1 MSRKNKEWLK
11 GIQHMAIAKR
21 ITLLYGGIF
30 SLSLLFISGFMML
43 NISGLQQSEMRRE
56 LQETMTQVQEFL
68 QTNTELSDESLRELL
83 GDKYV
88 EVSIYS
94 SEANET
100 YNNFVGEMPPFLFCL
115 LYTSPSPR
123 DISGSLL
130 PQRLI
135 RFA

>member
-100 YNNFVGEMPPFLFCL
+100 L
-115 LYTSPSPR
+115 
-123 DISGSLL
+123 SL
-130 PQRLI
+130 I
-135 RFA
+135 HI

>member
-1 MSRKNKEWLK
+1 MSRKNKGWLN

-56 LQETMTQVQEFL
+56 LQETMTQIQEYL
-68 QTNTELSDESLRELL
+68 QTDAELSDESLKELL
-83 GDKYV
+83 EDKYV

-94 SEANET
+94 SETNET
-100 YNNFVGEMPPFLFCL
+100 YNNFSGEMPPFLF
-115 LYTSPSPR
+115 S
-123 DISGSLL
+123 SGHRAAGRSEAAGRHG
-130 PQRLI
+130 QAAHAR
-135 RFA
+135 RK

>member
-94 SEANET
+94 SEAN
-100 YNNFVGEMPPFLFCL
+100 LQQFCG
-115 LYTSPSPR
+115 R
-123 DISGSLL
+123 DAAVSVSSRRGASE
-130 PQRLI
+130 QAKAAER
-135 RFA
+135 RGQAACDWRE

>member
-100 YNNFVGEMPPFLFCL
+100 YNNWERCRRFCFVPK
-115 LYTSPSPR
+115 
-123 DISGSLL
+123 GSLRAGKSRRTARTS
-130 PQRLI
+130 RL
-135 RFA
+135 

>member
-68 QTNTELSDESLRELL
+68 QTNTDLSDESLRELL

-88 EVSIYS
+88 EISIYS

-100 YNNFVGEMPPFLFCL
+100 YNNFVGEMPAVSVSSRRGASEQAKAAERRGQAACDW
-115 LYTSPSPR
+115 R
-123 DISGSLL
+123 E
-130 PQRLI
+130 
-135 RFA
+135 

>member
-56 LQETMTQVQEFL
+56 LQETMDQKLEREAREFTAKNCPHDIDPYNRGQHRRYREREWRLRNL
-68 QTNTELSDESLRELL
+68 Q
-83 GDKYV
+83 Y
-88 EVSIYS
+88 
-94 SEANET
+94 
-100 YNNFVGEMPPFLFCL
+100 
-115 LYTSPSPR
+115 
-123 DISGSLL
+123 
-130 PQRLI
+130 
-135 RFA
+135 

>member
-30 SLSLLFISGFMML
+30 SLSLLFISGFVML

-68 QTNTELSDESLRELL
+68 QTNTELSDKSLRELL
-83 GDKYV
+83 EDK
-88 EVSIYS
+88 
-94 SEANET
+94 A
-100 YNNFVGEMPPFLFCL
+100 G
-115 LYTSPSPR
+115 
-123 DISGSLL
+123 G
-130 PQRLI
+130 
-135 RFA
+135 